1 MTMNACIWRIDSTDQ
16 SDKEIIMPDKYRRP
30 LLDSHQIAS
39 VLKQFSSALK
49 ADGLAP
55 KDYTGITEAFI
66 AQLFASELKKAD
78 PEFDAESFIRD
89 IQKSE
94 D

>member
-1 MTMNACIWRIDSTDQ
+1 
-16 SDKEIIMPDKYRRP
+16 MPDKYRRP

-39 VLKQFSSALK
+39 VLKRFNSALK

-55 KDYTGITEAFI
+55 VDCTGITEALI

-78 PEFDAESFIRD
+78 PEFDTQSFIND
-89 IQKSE
+89 IQRSVSQ
-94 D
+94 

>member
-1 MTMNACIWRIDSTDQ
+1 
-16 SDKEIIMPDKYRRP
+16 MPDKYRRP
-30 LLDSHQIAS
+30 LLDSHQIAE

-66 AQLFASELKKAD
+66 ANLFAKELKKAD

-89 IQKSE
+89 IQRSVSQ
-94 D
+94 

>member
-1 MTMNACIWRIDSTDQ
+1 
-16 SDKEIIMPDKYRRP
+16 MPDKYRRP
-30 LLDSHQIAS
+30 LIDSHQIAE
-39 VLKQFSSALK
+39 VLKQFNSALK

-66 AQLFASELKKAD
+66 ANLFAEELKKAD

-89 IQKSE
+89 MQE
-94 D
+94 

>member
-1 MTMNACIWRIDSTDQ
+1 LLTTILDAIADQ
-16 SDKEIIMPDKYRRP
+16 SDKGIAMPDKYRRP
-30 LLDSHQIAS
+30 LIDSHQIAE
-39 VLKQFSSALK
+39 VLKQFNSALK

-55 KDYTGITEAFI
+55 VNYTGLTEAFI

-89 IQKSE
+89 IQE
-94 D
+94 